1 MAEQAS
7 MNNQTT
13 PFAHRSILLCV
24 GPGGVGKT
32 TSAAALALAAARAGR
47 TVAVVTIDPSLR
59 LAQALG
65 VDQAKAEAGALTTV
79 WEAPAGQKGRLDALL
94 LDAKSVFDSIV
105 ETCAKTPARARELL
119 DNEIYIATSERL
131 GGALEYAAMAR
142 LQLLYSEGRHDLIVL
157 DTPPTA
163 NAIDFLE
170 APQRIREFIDNPAS
184 KVLLGTAGIGARLL
198 GLGAQVFLRAL
209 ARIGGSEFV
218 QDLGTF
224 LRDFADVVAEFTRR
238 GGSFE
243 DLLKTSKAGAILTT
257 AATEF
262 STREAIEFLR
272 VLKEH
277 GINIEGVVLNRV
289 DPPLP
294 EPPEREAIAAELSA
308 RLEDQ
313 VSPELVE
320 RVLESYAGLQAQGKR
335 AEKSQKALQDAFPR
349 MRVWTAL
356 RRSPPPERLEDL
368 IGLGDELFG
377 GSSQSK

>member
-7 MNNQTT
+7 TTT
-13 PFAHRSILLCV
+13 PFANRSILLCV

-32 TSAAALALAAARAGR
+32 TSAAALALAAARSGR

-65 VDQAKAEAGALTTV
+65 VDQALAEAGALTTV
-79 WEAPAGQKGRLDALL
+79 WKAEDGGPGRLDALL

-105 ETCAKTPARARELL
+105 ESCAKTPQQARELL
-119 DNEIYIATSERL
+119 RNEIYIATSERL
-131 GGALEYAAMAR
+131 GGAIEYAAMAR
-142 LQLLYSEGRHDLIVL
+142 LQLLYAEGKHDLIVL

-198 GLGAQVFLRAL
+198 GLGASVFLRAL
-209 ARIGGSEFV
+209 ARIGGNEFV
-218 QDLGTF
+218 RDLGVF

-243 DLLKTSKAGAILTT
+243 DLLKTQKAGAILTT

-262 STREAIEFLR
+262 STREAIEFLK
-272 VLKEH
+272 VLRDQ

-294 EPPEREAIAAELSA
+294 VPPDRDEVRAGLREYVGDEAAE
-308 RLEDQ
+308 D
-313 VSPELVE
+313 PELVDHIIDAYLGV
-320 RVLESYAGLQAQGKR
+320 RAQGSR
-335 AEKSQKALQDAFPR
+335 AERSRAALTEAFPGLH
-349 MRVWTAL
+349 VWTAL
-356 RRSPPPERLEDL
+356 RRSPPPERLDAL
-368 IGLGDELFG
+368 VALGDELFR
-377 GSSQSK
+377 S